1 MGYESLNGSYC
12 YVNNGQMIVK
22 GFDVPVIVNNAA
34 QENKREIVLL
44 MTKKQIMKWDKMSD
58 NTGMTIVP
66 LEVFHHHDYFKMKVA
81 FVKGRKE
88 YDKREVLK
96 KRDADK
102 DMKNIKN
109 IKNLMR

>member
-1 MGYESLNGSYC
+1 
-12 YVNNGQMIVK
+12 MIVK

-109 IKNLMR
+109 LIR